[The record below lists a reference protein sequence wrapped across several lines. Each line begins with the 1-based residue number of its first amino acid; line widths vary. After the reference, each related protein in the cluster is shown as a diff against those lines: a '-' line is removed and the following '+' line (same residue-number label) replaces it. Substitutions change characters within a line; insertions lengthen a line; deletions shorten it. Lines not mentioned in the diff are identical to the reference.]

1 MPIDT
6 ALGPEEDA
14 VRAELA
20 EPVAGHSRV
29 HYPNGMWL
37 VVEDPAFRLPPQGW
51 KIHLAARPATLLETL
66 RRSLPAVLSV
76 PCHFKVIRS
85 GRLLRDLNSSNN
97 HPGSIGKAV
106 TVYAGER
113 DVVGLA
119 RRLAADLAGL
129 EGPRVYSDRRV
140 APDAPVYYRYGPF
153 RAAYDD
159 NDDGDL
165 ELVVTGPDGR
175 TLPGAAGESFWQPP
189 WTPDPFVTVAVRGQ
203 EPQPVREAE
212 RVVPEGDVDVA
223 VVMLGGR
230 YRVVRALTRNGKG
243 IVYRAVDTTGNR
255 EVIIK
260 EARAFVNEDSRG
272 RDSRARLRNERYV
285 LEKLRGLDGVPA
297 VVDHFR
303 HDDRE
308 YLAITDMGAL
318 ALGRDVAENG
328 LYTADPAPCG
338 RSLPRLAAALAE
350 LLDQVHERGVLV
362 RDISPTNIVLDS
374 ATGRPCLVDFEIS
387 HAEGP
392 QIFGWTP
399 GYSPPE
405 QERDEPATVEADYYS
420 LGATLFYAATGL
432 PPTWLTD
439 DPHNHDIE
447 RAAALLDGR
456 GGISDTILGLLAAD
470 PAQRQMAADAL
481 RSRRLFGEPA
491 PVPSSHACS
500 SAPEP
505 SAAGERTGRLNA
517 AIEHSITEVSR
528 YTVRL
533 MTGADLTGGVVASP
547 VNIYRG
553 SAGMGMELL
562 HHGPTRDLAR
572 ALAYWTNGLRT
583 LRRGRPA
590 FYTGDTG
597 IAVFVTAAGVALN
610 DDVLMSLAAPMARP
624 VLSRVTG
631 DDQHNGLAG
640 IGTGQLLL
648 WRLTDDADRLDLASG
663 CAERLLTS
671 DPVPTEEPPD
681 YADCGQVSRTLGFS
695 HGLAGIVHFLLAYRT
710 TAEGHTV
717 EPALRK
723 RCDLLA
729 QHLVPLI
736 DAARSPSAKPMHASF
751 CQGLAGIGAALLRA
765 AHELGEDG
773 HLELTL
779 DAAAACRDLAPR
791 MYALTQCC
799 GLAGI
804 GEFFLDL
811 VQVTGDRTHLSQA
824 HRVADLII
832 NRAGGP
838 ADAPVFPDTSLH
850 GSSGSWST
858 GTAGVLSFLRR
869 LRDPGSPRLWL
880 DPVAL

>member
-6 ALGPEEDA
+6 ALGPQEEA

-20 EPVAGHSRV
+20 ESVAGHSRP

-37 VVEDPAFRLPPQGW
+37 VVEDPGFRLPPQGW
-51 KIHLAARPATLLETL
+51 KIHLAARPVTLLETV
-66 RRSLPAVLSV
+66 RRSLPALLSV

-85 GRLLRDLNSSNN
+85 GPLLRDLNSSNN

-106 TVYAGER
+106 TIYADEA
-113 DVVGLA
+113 DVVDLA

-153 RAAYDD
+153 RATYAD

-175 TLPGAAGESFWQPP
+175 TSPGAAGESFWQPP
-189 WTPDPFVTVAVRGQ
+189 WTPDPFATAAVERAA
-203 EPQPVREAE
+203 EA
-212 RVVPEGDVDVA
+212 GA
-223 VVMLGGR
+223 AMLGGR
-230 YRVVRALTRNGKG
+230 YEVVRALTRNGKG
-243 IVYRAVDTTGNR
+243 VVYRAVDLAGDR

-285 LEKLRGLDGVPA
+285 LEKLRGLDGIPT

-303 HDDRE
+303 HGDRE

-328 LYTADPAPCG
+328 LYTADPAPRG
-338 RSLPRLAAALAE
+338 RSLPRLAAALGA

-362 RDISPTNIVLDS
+362 RDVGPTNIVLDG

-387 HAEGP
+387 HVEGP
-392 QIFGWTP
+392 QMFGWTP

-439 DPHNHDIE
+439 DPYNHDTE
-447 RAAALLDGR
+447 RAAAVLDGR

-470 PAQRQMAADAL
+470 TGRRRMAADAI
-481 RSRRLFGEPA
+481 RSGRFRDEPA
-491 PVPSSHACS
+491 VLPSSRAGS
-500 SAPEP
+500 PAPDR
-505 SAAGERTGRLNA
+505 SAAGRTRRLNT
-517 AIEHSITEVSR
+517 AIEHSVTEVSR
-528 YTVRL
+528 YAVRL
-533 MTGADLTGGVVASP
+533 MAGMDLTGGIVASP
-547 VNIYRG
+547 VNVYRG
-553 SAGMGMELL
+553 GAGIGMELL
-562 HHGPTRDLAR
+562 HHEPAQDLAR
-572 ALAYWTNGLRT
+572 ALAYWTSGQRT
-583 LRRGRPA
+583 LRHGRPA

-597 IAVFVTAAGVALN
+597 IAVFVTAAGTAL
-610 DDVLMSLAAPMARP
+610 DDDILVSLAEPMARP
-624 VLSRVTG
+624 VLSRVTA

-640 IGTGQLLL
+640 IGTGQLLA
-648 WRLTDDADRLDLASG
+648 WRLTDDARRRDLAAE
-663 CAERLLTS
+663 CAARLLAN
-671 DPVPTEEPPD
+671 DPALTEEPPD
-681 YADCGQVSRTLGFS
+681 YADCAQVSRTLGFS
-695 HGLAGIVHFLLAYRT
+695 HGLAGIVHFLLTYR
-710 TAEGHTV
+710 AVAKGDAV

-729 QHLVPLI
+729 QHVVPLI

-751 CQGLAGIGAALLRA
+751 CQGLAGIGATLVRA
-765 AHELGEDG
+765 AHELGADG
-773 HLELTL
+773 HLDLARE
-779 DAAAACRDLAPR
+779 AAAACHDLAPR

-804 GEFFLDL
+804 GEFFIDL
-811 VQVTGDRTHLSQA
+811 VQLTGDETYLGQA
-824 HRVADLII
+824 HRVADLILD
-832 NRAGGP
+832 RAGGP

-858 GTAGVLSFLRR
+858 GTAGVLTFLRR

-880 DPVAL
+880 DPMAL

>member
-6 ALGPEEDA
+6 ALGPEEEA

-20 EPVAGHSRV
+20 EAGHSRV
-29 HYPNGMWL
+29 HHPNGTWL
-37 VVEDPAFRLPPQGW
+37 VVEDPAFRLPSQGW
-51 KIHLAARPATLLETL
+51 KIHLAARPVTLLETV
-66 RRSLPAVLSV
+66 RRSLPALRSV

-85 GRLLRDLNSSNN
+85 GRFLRDLNSSNN
-97 HPGSIGKAV
+97 HPGAIGKAM
-106 TVYAGER
+106 TVYAAER
-113 DVVGLA
+113 DVVDLA

-165 ELVVTGPDGR
+165 ELVVTGPDGS

-189 WTPDPFVTVAVRGQ
+189 WTPDPFIAGATPPATEPAAAVL
-203 EPQPVREAE
+203 
-212 RVVPEGDVDVA
+212 
-223 VVMLGGR
+223 LGGR
-230 YRVVRALTRNGKG
+230 YQVVRALTRNGKG
-243 IVYRAVDTTGNR
+243 IVYRAVDTADGR
-255 EVIIK
+255 EVIVK
-260 EARAFVNEDSRG
+260 EARAFVNEDSHG

-285 LEKLRGLDGVPA
+285 LERLRGLDGVPT
-297 VVDHFR
+297 VIDHFR

-328 LYTADPAPCG
+328 LYTADPAPRG
-338 RSLPRLAAALAE
+338 RSLPRLAAALGA

-362 RDISPTNIVLDS
+362 RDVGPTNIVLDG

-392 QIFGWTP
+392 QLFGWTP

-439 DPHNHDIE
+439 DPYNHDPE
-447 RAAALLDGR
+447 RAAAVLAGR
-456 GGISDTILGLLAAD
+456 GGIGDTILGLLATD
-470 PAQRQMAADAL
+470 PARRRTAADAL
-481 RSRRLFGEPA
+481 RSGGG
-491 PVPSSHACS
+491 PVRSG
-500 SAPEP
+500 
-505 SAAGERTGRLNA
+505 SAAPARPDRLNP
-517 AIEHSITEVSR
+517 AIEHSISEVSR
-528 YTVRL
+528 YGVRL
-533 MTGADLTGGVVASP
+533 MTGADLTGGIVASP

-553 SAGMGMELL
+553 AAGIGMELL
-562 HHGPTRDLAR
+562 HHRPARDLAR
-572 ALAYWTNGLRT
+572 ALAYWTSGLRT

-610 DDVLMSLAAPMARP
+610 DDVLLSLAQPMARP
-624 VLSRVTG
+624 VPYRVTA

-648 WRLTDDADRLDLASG
+648 WRLTDDAGRLELAAA
-663 CAERLLTS
+663 CADRLLTA
-671 DPVPTEEPPD
+671 DLVLETPD

-695 HGLAGIVHFLLAYRT
+695 HGLAGIVHFLLAYR
-710 TAEGHTV
+710 AVAARDTV

-729 QHLVPLI
+729 QHLMPLI
-736 DAARSPSAKPMHASF
+736 DAARSPSAKPMHAAF
-751 CQGLAGIGAALLRA
+751 CQGLAGIGATLVRT

-773 HLELTL
+773 QLDLTL
-779 DAAAACRDLAPR
+779 RAAAACRDLAPR

-811 VQVTGDRTHLSQA
+811 FQVTGDETHLAEA
-824 HRVADLII
+824 HRVAGLILD
-832 NRAGGP
+832 RAGGRP
-838 ADAPVFPDTSLH
+838 DAPVFPDTSLH

-869 LRDPGSPRLWL
+869 LRDPASPRLWL